1 MHLRSKIWFLS
12 LILCLQAFGLKAQN
26 SPNRPRVG
34 LVLSGG
40 AAKGLA
46 HIGVLKVL
54 EEAGIPIDMVAGTS
68 MGSIVG
74 GLYALG
80 YSADSL
86 EKIALSQNWAAL
98 LLDEV
103 SRDNYSNDEKDEFDK
118 YMVSFPV
125 KDLRPRLPGG
135 LKTGQNISLFLNRLT
150 LPAYSVSDFNQL
162 PRPFLCIAAD
172 IVTGDEVVLR
182 KGNLARAL
190 RASMAIPSV
199 FTPVQI
205 DNHLLVD
212 GGIVNNFP
220 ADHLKE
226 MGADIIIGV
235 NLGFRLHSENELN
248 SLSSI
253 LEQSVFFRAAERNKQ
268 NQKLV
273 DILIQPDVYKNFT
286 AASFNE
292 AAKLIAEGE
301 RAARAVWP
309 QLKAL
314 ADSLAKYQPSSPPSL
329 PPTPEFL
336 DITSIN
342 INGLKNVSKS
352 FVLNKI
358 KFDVPGYYSI
368 QEIEN
373 AVELLYGTRFF
384 SKVEYALV
392 QNPDSGVNLIFDL
405 DEIDYD
411 LLRVGGKY
419 DSEYKA
425 TLLVNTTFRN
435 LFLKGSRLTLDFR
448 LGDLSRIKAAYT
460 IHSALHTA
468 RREQWIN
475 APWLLAVFPDVT
487 LSTEFSRYNYYTYS
501 GNIKSA
507 LYNISKTN
515 LQLKSTNNFSN
526 SVSLSS
532 DLSLDYS
539 ATDAKFVTYN
549 LSESYSHLF
558 ASLGTTLLVDTR
570 DSYFVPNRG
579 LYTFLRAEAIQDI
592 SSGKNDIEDIV
603 RLIGKWSISLP
614 LVRNKLVL
622 SPQTMIGY
630 NFKPVSVPD
639 YSLYIGGNS
648 IHPVNEGSFPFPG
661 IEYFERSGQ
670 AVFVQNVQFQFQM
683 FQNHYIIAQG
693 NMGSAQESIY
703 NLLVNR
709 PFYGVCLSYCYN
721 SVVGPL
727 IISVHSSEIHPAPGF
742 FLSFGY
748 RL

>member
-1 MHLRSKIWFLS
+1 MQMRNKIWL
-12 LILCLQAFGLKAQN
+12 LCLLIFLNGIDLLAQQPQ
-26 SPNRPRVG
+26 SRPKIG

-86 EKIALSQNWAAL
+86 EKIALSQNWASL
-98 LLDEV
+98 LLDEI
-103 SRDNYSNDEKDEFDK
+103 SRNNYSNDEKDEFDK
-118 YMVSFPV
+118 YMISFPV
-125 KDLRPRLPGG
+125 KNLRPRLPGG

-150 LPAYSVSDFNQL
+150 LPAFNISDFSQL

-172 IVTGDEVVLR
+172 IVTGEEVVLT
-182 KGNLARAL
+182 KGNLAQAL

-199 FTPVQI
+199 FTPVKI

-235 NLGFRLHSENELN
+235 NLGFRLHPENELN

-292 AAKLIAEGE
+292 AARLIAEGE

-314 ADSLAKYQPSSPPSL
+314 ADSLAKYPPSSPLPVISAPESL
-329 PPTPEFL
+329 Y
-336 DITSIN
+336 ITN
-342 INGLKNVSKS
+342 IEMNGLENVSKS

-358 KFDVPGYYSI
+358 KLDIPGNYTI
-368 QEIEN
+368 RDIEN

-384 SKVEYALV
+384 SKVEYSLE
-392 QNPDSGVNLIFDL
+392 QNPDSGLVLTFDL
-405 DEIDYD
+405 NEIDYD

-419 DSEYKA
+419 DSDYKA
-425 TLLVNTTFRN
+425 TLFVNSTFRN
-435 LFLKGSRLTLDFR
+435 LLLKGSRLTLDFR
-448 LGDLSRIKAAYT
+448 LGEISRIKAAYT
-460 IHSALHTA
+460 IHSALHSAKT
-468 RREQWIN
+468 EQWIN
-475 APWLLAVFPDVT
+475 APWLLAVFPDLT
-487 LSTEFSRYNYYTYS
+487 LSSEFSRYTYFTFS
-501 GNIKSA
+501 GTAKNA
-507 LYNISKTN
+507 VYNISRTN
-515 LQLKSTNNFSN
+515 IQIQSTNNFTN
-526 SVSLSS
+526 SFSLSS
-532 DLSLDYS
+532 DLSLEYS
-539 ATDAKFVTYN
+539 ATDAKFITID
-549 LSESYSHLF
+549 LSNSYSHVF
-558 ASLGTTLLVDTR
+558 ARLGTTLLIDTR
-570 DSYFVPNRG
+570 DSYVVPSRG
-579 LYTFLRAEAIQDI
+579 LYTFLRAEAVQDV
-592 SSGKNDIEDIV
+592 SSGKNDTEDII
-603 RLIGKWSISLP
+603 RLIGRWNISIP
-614 LVRNKLVL
+614 LIRNKLIF

-630 NFKPVSVPD
+630 NFNPTSIPE
-639 YSLYIGGNS
+639 YNLFIGGNS
-648 IHPVNEGSFPFPG
+648 FLPVNEGSFPFPG

-670 AVFVQNVQFQFQM
+670 ALFIQNVQLQFQLLH
-683 FQNHYIIAQG
+683 NHYLIAEG
-693 NMGSAQESIY
+693 DMGSSQGSIY
-703 NLLVNR
+703 ELLVKR
-709 PFYGVCLSYCYN
+709 PFYGIRFSYCYN
-721 SVVGPL
+721 SVIGPL
-727 IISVHSSEIHPAPGF
+727 LISVHSSEIHPVPGF

>member
-1 MHLRSKIWFLS
+1 MHFTIKIWCLAFT
-12 LILCLQAFGLKAQN
+12 LCLQAMNLPAQN
-26 SPNRPRVG
+26 LQDRPRVG

-54 EEAGIPIDMVAGTS
+54 EEAGIPVDMVAGTS

-86 EKIALSQNWAAL
+86 EKIALSQNWASL
-98 LLDEV
+98 LLDEI
-103 SRDNYSNDEKDEFDK
+103 SRNNFSNDEKDEFDK

-150 LPAYSVSDFNQL
+150 LPASAVSDFSQL
-162 PRPFLCIAAD
+162 PRPFLCVAAD
-172 IVTGDEVVLR
+172 IVTGEEVVLR
-182 KGNLARAL
+182 KGNLAQAL

-205 DNHLLVD
+205 GDHLLVD

-235 NLGFRLHSENELN
+235 NLGFRLHSEDELN

-253 LEQSVFFRAAERNKQ
+253 LEQSIFFRAAEKNKQ

-301 RAARAVWP
+301 RAARAMWP

-314 ADSLAKYQPSSPPSL
+314 ADSLAKYQKSPPVLL
-329 PPTPEFL
+329 PPAPEL
-336 DITSIN
+336 LHITKIQ
-342 INGLKNVSKS
+342 INGLKNVSRS
-352 FVLNKI
+352 FVFNKI
-358 KFDVPGYYSI
+358 KLDIPGNYNIEDV
-368 QEIEN
+368 EN

-384 SKVEYALV
+384 NKVEYSLV
-392 QNPDSGVNLIFDL
+392 QNPDSGINLIFNL
-405 DEIDYD
+405 NEIDYD
-411 LLRVGGKY
+411 LLRIGGKY
-419 DSEYKA
+419 DSDFKA
-425 TLLVNTTFRN
+425 TLFVNSTFRN
-435 LFLKGSRLTLDFR
+435 IFLKGSRLALDFR

-468 RREQWIN
+468 RSEQWIN

-487 LSTEFSRYNYYTYS
+487 FSTEFSRYNFYTFT
-501 GNIKSA
+501 GNVKSA

-515 LQLKSTNNFSN
+515 IQLKSTNNFSN

-539 ATDAKFVTYN
+539 ATDAKYVTNN
-549 LSESYSHLF
+549 LSDSYTHLF
-558 ASLGTTLLVDTR
+558 ASLGISLLVDTR
-570 DSYFVPNRG
+570 DSYVVPSRG
-579 LYTFLRAEAIQDI
+579 LFTYIRAESVQDI
-592 SSGKNDIEDIV
+592 STGKHGSEDYI
-603 RLIGKWSISLP
+603 RLIGRWSISLP
-614 LVRNKLVL
+614 LIRNRLIM

-630 NFKPVSVPD
+630 NFKPVSVTD
-639 YSLYIGGNS
+639 YSLFIGGNS
-648 IHPVNEGSFPFPG
+648 IHPVSEGSFPFPG
-661 IEYFERSGQ
+661 IEYFEKSGQ
-670 AVFVQNVQFQFQM
+670 AVLVQNVQLQFQM
-683 FQNHYIIAQG
+683 FQNHYLIAQG
-693 NMGSAQESIY
+693 NLGSAQESIY
-703 NLLVNR
+703 EILMNR

-727 IISVHSSEIHPAPGF
+727 TISVHSSEIHPAPGF